1 MIDIYITH
9 KAFND
14 CIVNGSNSFLDNII
28 KRKEG
33 GYTIYAADE
42 QLWESGFQDNSAEF
56 NAIQMR
62 AMEFKRGVE
71 MAEMVKS
78 NCNGKREIKGG
89 LSTAIFILGEITQEN
104 ASIISYNLGVMCFPD
119 SQIPSASQFKSASKT
134 LEIGEPYE
142 WSSLLTN
149 YSKIP
154 VSSIIINDKYLF
166 RDLKKTTKNLN
177 DIMTCLFTEETRK
190 LHILLLCGSVNFK
203 EESEVFKQRVLLGEN
218 MVSIIKSIKTIKNV
232 TIELLFCKG
241 DSDLNKVLHNRFI
254 ITNYGI
260 ISAEETLSAFT
271 RNNLSEVLQTVS
283 TFLIFSD
290 NMPEGFEK
298 WRKYLNSISKL
309 INEAIRNNKDSYP
322 FYTISNGV
330 LEHKELYN
338 MKNKL
343 IELRE
348 GDKCYYLSVPNQNNW
363 AEIYVKKGTYHQG
376 PYANCIYSKTK
387 AGLEIKAERIQTLFK
402 HMDTNK
408 YLQCFEISNSDEY
421 YRISIS
427 DSPNFGKLEII
438 RDGKDTVKNQIQYL
452 NNHFLMLEH
461 AVHFAEQIK
470 SILGGGIPIIQPE

>member
-203 EESEVFKQRVLLGEN
+203 E
-218 MVSIIKSIKTIKNV
+218 
-232 TIELLFCKG
+232 
-241 DSDLNKVLHNRFI
+241 
-254 ITNYGI
+254 
-260 ISAEETLSAFT
+260 
-271 RNNLSEVLQTVS
+271 
-283 TFLIFSD
+283 
-290 NMPEGFEK
+290 
-298 WRKYLNSISKL
+298 
-309 INEAIRNNKDSYP
+309 
-322 FYTISNGV
+322 
-330 LEHKELYN
+330 
-338 MKNKL
+338 
-343 IELRE
+343 
-348 GDKCYYLSVPNQNNW
+348 
-363 AEIYVKKGTYHQG
+363 
-376 PYANCIYSKTK
+376 
-387 AGLEIKAERIQTLFK
+387 
-402 HMDTNK
+402 
-408 YLQCFEISNSDEY
+408 
-421 YRISIS
+421 
-427 DSPNFGKLEII
+427 
-438 RDGKDTVKNQIQYL
+438 
-452 NNHFLMLEH
+452 
-461 AVHFAEQIK
+461 
-470 SILGGGIPIIQPE
+470 